1 MKTPI
6 VFLAAI
12 TLSTAVLAGNM
23 QQDTK
28 SSGSMQGDMS
38 SMQGDMSSMHSNMTS
53 MHKNM
58 NSMHS
63 GMDKEATQTE
73 VLKNTDMQRLHSE
86 MTRNGM
92 SEVGMEARLDM
103 MTKKGRAFHRALEQD
118 QKNTAG

>member
-38 SMQGDMSSMHSNMTS
+38 SMQGDMSSMQGDMSSMHSNMT
-53 MHKNM
+53 
-58 NSMHS
+58 SMHS

>member
-6 VFLAAI
+6 VFLTAI
-12 TLSTAVLAGNM
+12 TLSTAVFAGNM

-28 SSGSMQGDMS
+28 SSGSMH
-38 SMQGDMSSMHSNMTS
+38 GDMSSMHSNMTS

-73 VLKNTDMQRLHSE
+73 VLKNTDMQRLHRE

-92 SEVGMEARLDM
+92 SEGGMEARRDM
-103 MTKKGRAFHRALEQD
+103 MTEKGRAFHQALEQD

>member
-12 TLSTAVLAGNM
+12 TLSTAVFAGNI

-38 SMQGDMSSMHSNMTS
+38 SMHSNMTS
-53 MHKNM
+53 MHNNM

-63 GMDKEATQTE
+63 GMDKEAT
-73 VLKNTDMQRLHSE
+73 LY
-86 MTRNGM
+86 GM

-103 MTKKGRAFHRALEQD
+103 MTEKGRAFHRALEQD

>member
-12 TLSTAVLAGNM
+12 TLSTAVFAGNM

-28 SSGSMQGDMS
+28 SSD
-38 SMQGDMSSMHSNMTS
+38 SMQGDMSSMHSSMKS

-63 GMDKEATQTE
+63 GMGKDATQAE
-73 VLKNTDMQRLHSE
+73 VLKNTNMQRLHKE
-86 MTRNGM
+86 MTRNRM
-92 SEVGMEARLDM
+92 SERGMEARLDM
-103 MTKKGRAFHRALEQD
+103 MTEKGRAFHQALEQD

>member
-12 TLSTAVLAGNM
+12 TLSTAVFAGNI

-28 SSGSMQGDMS
+28 SSGSMQD
-38 SMQGDMSSMHSNMTS
+38 DMSSMHSNMTS
-53 MHKNM
+53 MHNNM

-73 VLKNTDMQRLHSE
+73 VLKNKNMQRLHRE

-92 SEVGMEARLDM
+92 SEGGMEARLDM

>member
-12 TLSTAVLAGNM
+12 TLSTAVFAGNI

-28 SSGSMQGDMS
+28 SSG
-38 SMQGDMSSMHSNMTS
+38 
-53 MHKNM
+53 
-58 NSMHS
+58 SMHS
-63 GMDKEATQTE
+63 GMDKEAT
-73 VLKNTDMQRLHSE
+73 LY
-86 MTRNGM
+86 GM

-103 MTKKGRAFHRALEQD
+103 MTEKGRAFHRALEQD

>member
-28 SSGSMQGDMS
+28 SSG

>member
-6 VFLAAI
+6 VFLTAI
-12 TLSTAVLAGNM
+12 TLSTAVFASNV

-28 SSGSMQGDMS
+28 SSA

-53 MHKNM
+53 MHNNM

-73 VLKNTDMQRLHSE
+73 VLKNKDMQRLHRE

-92 SEVGMEARLDM
+92 SEGGMEARLDM
-103 MTKKGRAFHRALEQD
+103 MTEKGRAYHRALKQR
-118 QKNTAG
+118 QKNAVK

>member
-12 TLSTAVLAGNM
+12 TLSTAVFAGNM

-28 SSGSMQGDMS
+28 SGG

-63 GMDKEATQTE
+63 GMVKDATQTE
-73 VLKNTDMQRLHSE
+73 VLENKDMQRLHKE
-86 MTRNGM
+86 MTLYGM

-103 MTKKGRAFHRALEQD
+103 MTEKGRAFHRALEQD

>member
-12 TLSTAVLAGNM
+12 TLSTAVFAGNI

-28 SSGSMQGDMS
+28 SSAST
-38 SMQGDMSSMHSNMTS
+38 QGDMSSMHSNMTS
-53 MHKNM
+53 MHNNM

-73 VLKNTDMQRLHSE
+73 VLKNKNMQRLHRE

-92 SEVGMEARLDM
+92 SEGGMEARLDM

-118 QKNTAG
+118 QKNIAG

>member
-1 MKTPI
+1 MKKTI

-12 TLSTAVLAGNM
+12 TLSTAVFAGNT

-28 SSGSMQGDMS
+28 SNA

-63 GMDKEATQTE
+63 GMNEEATQTE
-73 VLKNTDMQRLHSE
+73 VLKNTDMQRLHRE

-92 SEVGMEARLDM
+92 SEGGMEARLDM
-103 MTKKGRAFHRALEQD
+103 MTKKGRAFHRALDRD
-118 QKNTAG
+118 QRNTAG

>member
-1 MKTPI
+1 MKAPI
-6 VFLAAI
+6 LFLAAI
-12 TLSTAVLAGNM
+12 TLSTAVFAGNM

-28 SSGSMQGDMS
+28 SSA

-53 MHKNM
+53 MHNNM

-63 GMDKEATQTE
+63 GMNKEATQTE
-73 VLKNTDMQRLHSE
+73 VLKNKDMQRLHRE

-92 SEVGMEARLDM
+92 SEGGMEARVDM
-103 MTKKGRAFHRALEQD
+103 MTEKGRAFHRALEQD